1 MGCKATGLVTG
12 IAPVLAVGPALA
24 REGSTAE
31 LALLVAEYGLL
42 LEQLDVLV
50 ASIENQMGSAAGSSS
65 TSSHGFN
72 HSSATTSSNSDSTK
86 AGLSLIDEDIL
97 EELAAEIPD
106 LR

>member
-12 IAPVLAVGPALA
+12 IARVLAVGPALA
-24 REGSTAE
+24 REGSTTE

-50 ASIENQMGSAAGSSS
+50 ASIENQMGSAAGSS
-65 TSSHGFN
+65 SSHGFN